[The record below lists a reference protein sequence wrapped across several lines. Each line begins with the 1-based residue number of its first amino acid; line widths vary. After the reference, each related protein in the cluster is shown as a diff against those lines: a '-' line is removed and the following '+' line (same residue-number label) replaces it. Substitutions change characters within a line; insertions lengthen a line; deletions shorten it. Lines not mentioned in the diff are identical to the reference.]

1 MIWEQLTDYNALSAR
16 AAKLLL
22 GEIRQNPQLV
32 LGLPTGRTPAGMY
45 QRVVKECVS
54 QDDVI
59 PSGEDREESGRR
71 AAPRHHHPDSSRSSA
86 LGMTEH
92 HCFREVTTFNL
103 DEYVGIPREHEGSY
117 STYMKR
123 NLFDHVDIDPSRM
136 HIPNGN
142 ARDLDMECRHYEQE
156 IEDLGG
162 IDLMF
167 LGLGRNGHIGFNEP
181 GTPFRSRTR
190 VVDLSESTRTA
201 NASYFPDGH
210 VPSQAITMGIA
221 TILSSK
227 RIVLLAAGNGKQ
239 DAIARL
245 RSRAI
250 TVDFPASA
258 LWTHA
263 NVHVLVA

>member
-1 MIWEQLTDYNALSAR
+1 MIWEQLTDYDALSAR
-16 AAKLLL
+16 AAKILL

-32 LGLPTGRTPAGMY
+32 LGLPTGRTPTGMY
-45 QRVVKECVS
+45 QRVT
-54 QDDVI
+54 QDCKA
-59 PSGEDREESGRR
+59 EY
-71 AAPRHHHPDSSRSSA
+71 
-86 LGMTEH
+86 

-103 DEYVGIPREHEGSY
+103 DEYVGILREHEGSY

-123 NLFDHVDIDPSRM
+123 NLFDHVDIDPSRT

-162 IDLMF
+162 VDLMF

-190 VVDLSESTRTA
+190 VVELSESTRTA
-201 NASYFPDGH
+201 NAPYFPDGH

-227 RIVLLAAGNGKQ
+227 RIVLLATGNGKQ